1 VACSVN
7 AALAFHIAMFPSR
20 HPQRYLAS
28 SYFLLAGLAA
38 WAQTPRPQP
47 GQGGGFFGIPTTP
60 VAGPAQ
66 TQPAGSGFKVNQAA
80 VRTALLAA
88 KPAPGVA
95 GAAVAAQV
103 QLAVVAQAP
112 VAGNEITLRGTVPAP
127 AQAALRGVS
136 EFLKNRHLGWPRG
149 QRVEVAIAGA
159 AAAADLASSS
169 LAVAVAADAMLA
181 GWRPDPNVAVIG
193 AIAPDGQLEPVGTPI
208 PRLLAALRGGA
219 TRVVM
224 PEKMFAQ
231 VTDVLVSEGVAAFAK
246 MQIFTLNS
254 FEDAPGIV
262 SQTPAREVVL
272 ADQRFA
278 EVRAALDAAGADA
291 DAALKQE
298 DVKEMLREVLVAAPT
313 HMTARLLLGRT
324 TGQYTRLS
332 VEGSLTAL
340 EAVAQTLLKAARSK
354 SPADLANLPLAQ
366 TQAEAARL
374 KAAEGR
380 FDVKARPL
388 VDALITYAE
397 AAAAWHARP
406 AQTAANQAERYRM
419 LSAASRQ
426 VLAEWRTLAPSS

>member
-1 VACSVN
+1 
-7 AALAFHIAMFPSR
+7 
-20 HPQRYLAS
+20 
-28 SYFLLAGLAA
+28 LLAGLTA

-47 GQGGGFFGIPTTP
+47 GQGGGFFGIPTNP
-60 VAGPAQ
+60 VSGPAQ
-66 TQPAGSGFKVNQAA
+66 TPATGGGFKLNQAT

-103 QLAVVAQAP
+103 QLTIVAQAP
-112 VAGNEITLRGTVPAP
+112 AAGNEITLRGAVPAT

-136 EFLKNRHLGWPRG
+136 DFLKSRHHGWPRG
-149 QRVEVAIAGA
+149 QRLEVAIAGA
-159 AAAADLASSS
+159 VAAADLPASS
-169 LAVAVAADAMLA
+169 LAVAIAADAMLA

-193 AIAPDGQLEPVGTPI
+193 AIAPDGQLEPIGTPI

-231 VTDVLVSEGVAAFAK
+231 VTDLLVSEGVAAFAK

-278 EVRAALDAAGADA
+278 EVRAALAAPGVDA
-291 DAALKQE
+291 DTALKQE

-324 TGQYTRLS
+324 TGQYTTLS

-354 SPADLANLPLAQ
+354 SPADLANLPLTQ
-366 TQAEAARL
+366 IQAEAARL
-374 KAAEGR
+374 KAVAGR

-388 VDALITYAE
+388 VDALVVYAE

-406 AQTAANQAERYRM
+406 AETAANQAERYRM
-419 LSAASRQ
+419 LSAAARQ
-426 VLAEWRTLAPSS
+426 ILTELRTLTPAS

>member
-1 VACSVN
+1 
-7 AALAFHIAMFPSR
+7 
-20 HPQRYLAS
+20 
-28 SYFLLAGLAA
+28 
-38 WAQTPRPQP
+38 
-47 GQGGGFFGIPTTP
+47 
-60 VAGPAQ
+60 
-66 TQPAGSGFKVNQAA
+66 
-80 VRTALLAA
+80 
-88 KPAPGVA
+88 
-95 GAAVAAQV
+95 
-103 QLAVVAQAP
+103 
-112 VAGNEITLRGTVPAP
+112 
-127 AQAALRGVS
+127 
-136 EFLKNRHLGWPRG
+136 
-149 QRVEVAIAGA
+149 
-159 AAAADLASSS
+159 
-169 LAVAVAADAMLA
+169 
-181 GWRPDPNVAVIG
+181 
-193 AIAPDGQLEPVGTPI
+193 
-208 PRLLAALRGGA
+208 
-219 TRVVM
+219 
-224 PEKMFAQ
+224 
-231 VTDVLVSEGVAAFAK
+231 VLVSEGVAAFAK

-262 SQTPAREVVL
+262 SQTPAREVAL

-298 DVKEMLREVLVAAPT
+298 DIKEMLREVLVAAPT

-332 VEGSLTAL
+332 IEGSLTAL